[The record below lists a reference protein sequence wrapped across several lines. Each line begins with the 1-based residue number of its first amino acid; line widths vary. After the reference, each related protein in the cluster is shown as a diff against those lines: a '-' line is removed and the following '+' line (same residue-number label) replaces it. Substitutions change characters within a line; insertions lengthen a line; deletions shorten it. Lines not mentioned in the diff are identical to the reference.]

1 MNIIPVCIK
10 HAGWNSIQGGED
22 LGKGSFYMS
31 QSKKPGSESREF
43 LQIVVDAAGRGLLL
57 VDRQGGIM
65 LANNLA
71 RELLNTREGVQVN
84 EAVPALWSLMIP
96 VVCGEKARTEAP
108 LHLNGQ
114 ELLAQ
119 VNPLY
124 QDSQVSAV
132 ICILVERTQIE
143 NMSRLLPSMT
153 SLARELDAIIDSSSD
168 GLFVCDGEANVIRMN
183 PASEKIHKISS
194 TEIVGR
200 NMSELIEVGF
210 IDRSAAWETS
220 QTGKPVT
227 LLQNKD
233 GRTLMSIST
242 PIFNEDGELER
253 IVVSERDITE
263 IDRLQRE
270 IEEQEAKADEFRHQ
284 ILERQ
289 QAELESRRVIARSP
303 AMVKAL
309 AQAVKVSKA
318 DSSVLILGESGV
330 GKGLIAD
337 LIHQNSARSS
347 RPLIKINCG
356 AIPES
361 LIEAELFGYEKGA
374 FTGAQTKGKPGHFEL
389 ADGGILFLDEI
400 AELPLSSQVKLLKFL
415 EDGQIMRLGATAGRR
430 VDVRMLAATHRDLE
444 QMVASGAFRHDL
456 YYRLNVIPI
465 AVPALRERRDCIVP
479 LLRHYID
486 HFSAS
491 IGTPKRLTRAA
502 LDILTHYS
510 YPGNVRELMNLC
522 ERLVVMTDT
531 ELIGLPDLPTELT
544 APSQEEALRRL
555 QWHADLTLQEVL
567 DSAERQLLEE
577 ARGRFRTQAEIAEA
591 LGVNQSTI
599 ARKMRK
605 YQLI

>member
-1 MNIIPVCIK
+1 
-10 HAGWNSIQGGED
+10 
-22 LGKGSFYMS
+22 MS
-31 QSKKPGSESREF
+31 KPKNHTPDSLEF
-43 LQIVVDAAGRGLLL
+43 LQTVVNAAGRGLML
-57 VDRQGGIM
+57 VDPRSRIM
-65 LANNLA
+65 LVNNMA
-71 RELLNTREGVQVN
+71 RDLLDTDKGVQVS
-84 EAVPALWSLMIP
+84 ETIPALWALMVP
-96 VVCGEKARTEAP
+96 VFQGEQDKTEAP

-119 VNPLY
+119 VNPMY
-124 QDSQVSAV
+124 QEGRVSAA
-132 ICILVERTQIE
+132 ICILVGRTQIE

-183 PASEKIHKISS
+183 PASEKIHKMSS
-194 TEIVGR
+194 ADIVGR
-200 NMSELIEVGF
+200 NMSELIEAGF

-220 QTGKPVT
+220 QTGRPVT

-233 GRTLMSIST
+233 GRKLMSIST
-242 PIFNEDGELER
+242 PIFNEEGELER

-284 ILERQ
+284 ILEQQ

-303 AMVKAL
+303 GMVKAL
-309 AQAVKVSKA
+309 AQAIKVSKA

-337 LIHQNSARSS
+337 LIHQHSRRSS

-374 FTGAQTKGKPGHFEL
+374 FTGARDKGKPGHFEL

-400 AELPLSSQVKLLKFL
+400 AELPLASQVKLLKFL
-415 EDGQIMRLGATAGRR
+415 EDSQIMRLGATEGRR
-430 VDVRMLAATHRDLE
+430 VNVRILAATHRDLE
-444 QMVASGAFRHDL
+444 QMVARGGFRHDL

-502 LDILTHYS
+502 LDVLTHYS

-531 ELIGLPDLPTELT
+531 ELIGLPDLPAELT
-544 APSQEEALRRL
+544 SPNQEEAQRRL
-555 QWHADLTLQEVL
+555 QWHADMTLQEVL

-577 ARGRFRTQAEIAEA
+577 AKERFRTQTEIAEA

-605 YQLI
+605 YRLA